1 MFVDRVISRPSR
13 ARKAADRSRLAQR
26 RVAPLP
32 PRQRIGLVSRSMLL
46 AGTSTLALLLTG
58 LEDASARPF
67 GNFGA
72 INSAPTIASDG
83 ATAAAQQATEVAR
96 QSQGALTRATQAIQ
110 ALQAAQAAARGAA
123 AASQRSTTLPQV
135 AVPNGL
141 AVGGLQVAPGAVPG
155 SALWQGAALPSQAAS
170 GGQTTV
176 TVNQTAPQAILNWQS
191 FNVGSQTTLNF
202 NQQAGNWTALNRVV
216 GNTGPSQILGRIT
229 APGQVLVINQNGI
242 IFGGASQINV
252 GSLIASSANITDGQ
266 FGNGIYASQSGNVY
280 VPNFTGAGGKIVV
293 ESGALITTNAPS
305 SVTAGGGFVLLMGTE
320 VNNAGAITTPKGQTQ
335 FAAGDDFILRAG
347 YGTNANQN
355 STTRGNEI
363 APLLRSGSSSGTVT
377 NTGLVLAQQGDITL
391 AGHAVT
397 QDGIL
402 VSTTSVNQRGT
413 IHLLN
418 SASDTSGSVTL
429 TSNGISLILPETD
442 AAAAL
447 VSGIDPT
454 ATAFNSQ
461 RDALIASAKP
471 NLLA

>member
-1 MFVDRVISRPSR
+1 MPSR
-13 ARKAADRSRLAQR
+13 QRVARRFRFDQR

-32 PRQRIGLVSRSMLL
+32 PHQRIGLASRSMLL

-58 LEDASARPF
+58 LEGVSARPF
-67 GNFGA
+67 GNFA
-72 INSAPTIASDG
+72 TTTSAPTIASDA

-110 ALQAAQAAARGAA
+110 AAQSAARSAA

-141 AVGGLQVAPGAVPG
+141 AAGGLQVAPGATPG
-155 SALWQGAALPSQAAS
+155 SSLWQGAALPSETAS
-170 GGQTTV
+170 GGQATV
-176 TVNQTAPQAILNWQS
+176 TINQTAPQAILNWQS

-202 NQQAGNWTALNRVV
+202 NQQAGSWTALNRVV

-252 GSLIASSANITDGQ
+252 GSLIASSANIADNQ
-266 FGNGIYASQSGNVY
+266 FLNNGIYSTTTGSGANIVY
-280 VPNFTGAGGKIVV
+280 APSFTGAGGKIVV

-305 SVTAGGGFVLLMGTE
+305 STTAGGGFVLLMGTE

-335 FAAGDDFILRAG
+335 FVAGDDFVLRAG
-347 YGTNANQN
+347 FGTNANQN

-363 APLLRSGSSSGTVT
+363 APMLRSGSASGTVT

-402 VSTTSVNQRGT
+402 VSAAPSICSTRRPMPPA
-413 IHLLN
+413 
-418 SASDTSGSVTL
+418 AS
-429 TSNGISLILPETD
+429 
-442 AAAAL
+442 
-447 VSGIDPT
+447 
-454 ATAFNSQ
+454 
-461 RDALIASAKP
+461 R
-471 NLLA
+471 